1 MQKNQKN
8 KYNNNFV
15 SYNKIKAFIYY
26 FNAYTIKNWRFIFM
40 LIWPFL
46 IGIVYAAILSAETN
60 HGSNITNDDIIS
72 LNNNAIKCFA
82 ITDVLSIGL
91 VVAGFVWMNF
101 STQKTLD
108 ISFKRIALAKT
119 SKKDVFIG
127 FYITSLF
134 WNLIV
139 IGSVNILIYII
150 LIAGNHNFIKSN
162 LIGQSDFWI
171 NGYYYLLLILILTSI
186 CLMLMPITNSQNLP
200 WALYLFWMIIVNVL
214 LQTIPVFIAEDIL
227 TDKQLTHYT
236 GSWINVTYKLF
247 ISNWAVYSQVLYF
260 IGIAS
265 LTGCCIYLSYYIH
278 NKYFSWAR

>member
-1 MQKNQKN
+1 MQKNKKN
-8 KYNNNFV
+8 KFNNNFI
-15 SYNKIKAFIYY
+15 SYHKIKAFIYY

-46 IGIVYAAILSAETN
+46 IGIVYASILSAATN
-60 HGSNITNDDIIS
+60 HSSNITNDNIIS

-91 VVAGFVWMNF
+91 IVAGFVWMNF

-139 IGSVNILIYII
+139 IGIVNILIYII

-171 NGYYYLLLILILTSI
+171 NGYYYLLLILILTAI

-227 TDKQLTHYT
+227 TDKQLTYYAA
-236 GSWINVTYKLF
+236 SWINVTYKLF
-247 ISNWAVYSQVLYF
+247 ISNWAIYSQVLYF
-260 IGIAS
+260 IGITS
-265 LTGCCIYLSYYIH
+265 LTGGCIYLSYYIH
-278 NKYFSWAR
+278 NKYFAWAR